1 MHQLVHL
8 VRHICGRL
16 PGPPQLIHH
25 TPTDSLFVCDEGW
38 QDVGEAAG
46 QLLQPARAVCI
57 ADWTCS
63 PQQKR
68 WMKMELQDLGLWPG
82 SCPVRNPANT
92 ISLWRLPPQ
101 PELIETVA
109 DLPSPNFF
117 QLHPFF
123 IWNMECAI
131 MSRLRNNYSLPC
143 LHECAHP
150 QVVYLSYK

>member
-1 MHQLVHL
+1 M
-8 VRHICGRL
+8 
-16 PGPPQLIHH
+16 P
-25 TPTDSLFVCDEGW
+25 
-38 QDVGEAAG
+38 DVGIKYTPVYILICSCVPALPAAPVS
-46 QLLQPARAVCI
+46 QPDQDI

-123 IWNMECAI
+123 IWKMECAI